1 MLFSSLTFIFFFLPL
16 VFLLH
21 WALKKEFRNIFLL
34 ISSLIFFFWGEQKQ
48 FWVFILSIFLNY
60 LIVKLI
66 VYLKDS
72 KLKKALLVFGII
84 LDVGFLAVFK
94 YLNFFTTNLNQL
106 NSSVTPTNLILPV
119 GISFFIF
126 HEISLLVDIYK
137 SEKDNQKPDVSLVNT
152 FLYISLFPQL
162 IAGPIVKY
170 REIIDQLKDR
180 VFSSKDLRYGIER
193 FIVGLSKK
201 VLIADQIGLSV
212 NQIFDKDLAN
222 WTNSEAV
229 IFALGYSLQIYFDFS
244 GYSDMAIGLG
254 KMFGFTFIENFN
266 YPYVSKSIG
275 EFWRRWNISLG
286 SWFREYIY
294 IPLGGNR
301 VSKLK
306 GVRNLAIIFLI
317 TGIWHGAS
325 WTFIIWGIWHGFWAI
340 AERLGL
346 SVLLKKT
353 PAIIQIFYTLVIV
366 QIGWVFFRSSNPKQA
381 LKILYKIFQFILKPE
396 FKFNLS
402 SDTIIIF
409 IFAIIF
415 AFPWWQVLAQKLEFL
430 KKYKWHKYLTLS
442 NNFIKGFSLLTLF
455 LFTLIFIISTTQ
467 NAFIYFQ
474 F

>member
-1 MLFSSLTFIFFFLPL
+1 M
-16 VFLLH
+16 
-21 WALKKEFRNIFLL
+21 
-34 ISSLIFFFWGEQKQ
+34 
-48 FWVFILSIFLNY
+48 
-60 LIVKLI
+60 IVKLI

-346 SVLLKKT
+346 SVLLKK
-353 PAIIQIFYTLVIV
+353 PLQLFK
-366 QIGWVFFRSSNPKQA
+366 F
-381 LKILYKIFQFILKPE
+381 FIL
-396 FKFNLS
+396 
-402 SDTIIIF
+402 
-409 IFAIIF
+409 
-415 AFPWWQVLAQKLEFL
+415 W
-430 KKYKWHKYLTLS
+430 
-442 NNFIKGFSLLTLF
+442 
-455 LFTLIFIISTTQ
+455 
-467 NAFIYFQ
+467 
-474 F
+474 